1 MNGKTFATYA
11 SFIVPVIMA
20 TMTLIAHGVGA
31 KEATAVIGSLAGVS
45 FGWAGRVIA
54 SYFGSKD
61 DGQ

>member
-11 SFIVPVIMA
+11 SFVVPVIMA
-20 TMTLIAHGVGA
+20 TMTLIAYGVGA

-54 SYFGSKD
+54 SFFGAKD
-61 DGQ
+61 EAP